1 MSAVE
6 LRKIHQFFGPTHILS
21 GLSLRVESG
30 DYVVLLGKSG
40 CGKTTLLRLVAGLTG
55 PTSGSILI
63 GEQSVEGVAPRHR
76 DVSMVFQG
84 DTLYPHLTV
93 RQSIA
98 FGLRNR
104 ISGPEMAKRIEQA
117 AELAGAEELLD
128 RYPDGLSGG
137 ELRRGAIAKSIARR
151 AAVRLMDEP
160 LSALDAP
167 VRHALQD
174 DLLRW
179 HSTFEGTTIHVT
191 HDGQEAM
198 RMADKI
204 AVLEEGRIVQ
214 FAKPRE
220 IYQQP
225 ETTSV
230 ARAVGWPPMNF
241 LSRETLFED
250 SVLTNFHW
258 DGDMDVE
265 VGVRAEA
272 FSVLDP
278 SVDLGDWRGLVVS
291 GEVTRVT
298 WIDGRCHVR
307 VDLGAAVIEA
317 ALSQGCAFET
327 GQSCRLGASSD
338 QLHLFDV
345 STHQRIGSAGG
356 G

>member
-1 MSAVE
+1 MI
-6 LRKIHQFFGPTHILS
+6 LRF
-21 GLSLRVESG
+21 ESVF
-30 DYVVLLGKSG
+30 YVVLLGISG

-55 PTSGSILI
+55 PTCGKISI
-63 GEQSVEGVAPRHR
+63 GGQSVVGVPARHR
-76 DVSMVFQG
+76 DVSMVFQD

-104 ISGPEMAKRIEQA
+104 DTGPALAERIEQA
-117 AELAGAEELLD
+117 AELAGAKGLLD
-128 RYPDGLSGG
+128 RYPEGLSGG

-204 AVLEEGRIVQ
+204 AVLDDGRIIQ
-214 FAKPRE
+214 FTTPVE

-225 ETTSV
+225 ATRSV
-230 ARAVGWPPMNF
+230 ARAVGWPPINL
-241 LSRETLFED
+241 LSRETLSDD
-250 SVLTNFHW
+250 SVVANFHW
-258 DGDMDVE
+258 DDDVAVE

-272 FSVLDP
+272 FSALDP
-278 SVDLGDWRGLVVS
+278 SVDPSDWRGLVVS
-291 GEVTRVT
+291 GQVTRVT

-307 VDLGAAVIEA
+307 VDLGAASIDAVLPRER
-317 ALSQGCAFET
+317 ALET
-327 GQSCRLGASSD
+327 GHSCRLFAAAD

-345 STHQRIGSAGG
+345 ATQQRIGTDGG

>member
-6 LRKIHQFFGPTHILS
+6 LREIHQTFGPTPVLS
-21 GLSLRVESG
+21 GLNLRVESG

-40 CGKTTLLRLVAGLTG
+40 CGKTTLLRLIAGLTG

-63 GEQSVEGVAPRHR
+63 GGTSVEGISPRHR
-76 DVSMVFQG
+76 DVSMVFQD
-84 DTLYPHLTV
+84 DTPYPHLTV

-104 ISGPEMAKRIEQA
+104 ISGPAMAERIEQA
-117 AELAGAEELLD
+117 AELAGAKELLD
-128 RYPDGLSGG
+128 RYPQGLSGG
-137 ELRRGAIAKSIARR
+137 ELRRAAIAKSISRR

-160 LSALDAP
+160 LSALDAA

-174 DLLRW
+174 DLLHW

-204 AVLEEGRIVQ
+204 AVLDQGRIVQ
-214 FAKPRE
+214 FAKPLE
-220 IYQQP
+220 IYQRP
-225 ETTSV
+225 ATRSV
-230 ARAVGWPPMNF
+230 ARAVGWPPINL
-241 LSRETLFED
+241 LSRETLSHD
-250 SVLTNFHW
+250 SVMANFAW
-258 DGDMDVE
+258 DDDVEVE

-278 SVDLGDWRGLVVS
+278 SVDPGDWRGLVVS
-291 GEVTRVT
+291 GDVTRVT
-298 WIDGRCHVR
+298 WIDGSCHVR
-307 VDLGAAVIEA
+307 VDLGAAVIDA
-317 ALSQGCAFET
+317 ALSPGCAMET
-327 GQSCRLGASSD
+327 GHSCRLSASTD

-345 STHQRIGSAGG
+345 ATQQRIGPVGG